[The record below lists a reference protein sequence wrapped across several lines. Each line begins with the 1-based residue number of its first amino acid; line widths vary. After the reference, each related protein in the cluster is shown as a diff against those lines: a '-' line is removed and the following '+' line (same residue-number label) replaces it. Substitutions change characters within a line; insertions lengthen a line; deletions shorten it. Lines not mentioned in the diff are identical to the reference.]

1 MMGIP
6 HRGVRVGAL
15 VVLVAATMLI
25 ASCGGGAATELP
37 ELDSAEAY
45 FELGQEFDKEQ
56 EYYDAI
62 NAYSKTIELDPD
74 FALAYRNRG
83 FSYYRLRKGED
94 AIKDYER
101 FIELDP
107 DSPVRQSLED
117 AIIEIRRGDY

>member
-1 MMGIP
+1 MLEIS
-6 HRGVRVGAL
+6 HRGVRVGTL
-15 VVLVAATMLI
+15 VVLIAATMLI
-25 ASCGGGAATELP
+25 ASCGDGATELP

-62 NAYSKTIELDPD
+62 NAYSKAIELDPD